1 MTVSSIKVK
10 VLRTP
15 VIKAKLLANF
25 PANVVGANGI
35 TVDKANGT
43 YTIRPDYSSLVQLS
57 NFDPSQEQ
65 VIVYNPSTA
74 TWNVVLL
81 ASLFTGAQTVQ
92 IITAAG
98 DVTVQPNDG
107 LIVLNK
113 TVGAATNVNL
123 PAAALKVGD
132 VKIVDWKN
140 DSDVNNIT
148 IVPNG
153 TEKING
159 LTSWKLAGQG
169 ASIILKPVSGTVSGY
184 VA

>member
-1 MTVSSIKVK
+1 MTTQNLRLKISSPS
-10 VLRTP
+10 L
-15 VIKAKLLANF
+15 KLLMLPRY
-25 PANVVGANGI
+25 PASIAGGTGIDVNIISPGALS
-35 TVDKANGT
+35 VAL
-43 YTIRPDYSSLVQLS
+43 DYLELSPLSSY
-57 NFDPSQEQ
+57 DPSAQFFA
-65 VIVYNPSTA
+65 VTDALGNYRLIS
-74 TWNVVLL
+74 L
-81 ASLFTGAQTVQ
+81 ASIFTGAQTVQ

-107 LIVLNK
+107 LIILNK
-113 TVGAATNVNL
+113 TVGATTNVNL

-148 IVPNG
+148 LVPNG

-159 LTSWKLAGQG
+159 LTGWKLAGQG